1 MYGKTT
7 QKCIYKNY
15 TKITQKC
22 MCKTTQKCIKLIDAE
37 KSFTILVP
45 GIVSDFDSPIL
56 RVGTVNVSE
65 RVTHK
70 RCLNHCNQESN

>member
-37 KSFTILVP
+37 KKFYNFGPWKSFR
-45 GIVSDFDSPIL
+45 F
-56 RVGTVNVSE
+56 
-65 RVTHK
+65 
-70 RCLNHCNQESN
+70 